1 MVRREIYEI
10 WKKCSIFKKFER
22 FSQNSYY
29 QSSEFCSTLKICKN
43 IPNRL
48 KLKVKKTK
56 LTLIYNF

>member
-1 MVRREIYEI
+1 MFY
-10 WKKCSIFKKFER
+10 FKKFEC
-22 FSQNSYY
+22 FLQNSYY